1 MRKEDKTPYKLI
13 EEEASLYDDW
23 TEEDEEDMEDNEST
37 PITQE
42 QEDFAEEIT
51 AFLQS
56 LIDEEYIDTT
66 DLDED
71 FTSNNSLQAHFYK
84 HCLGENINRK
94 SSNQKIFYDFK
105 NQNDYSKY
113 EKNISNYLKNVGV
126 VKNIFVC
133 ESPFIIQDVN
143 NQFAKLFEG
152 NNYLIFGLLW
162 NFRNSNGPVQLC
174 LHAYSS
180 NVTTNYSG
188 GNTIDICVRNYSANT
203 ITLYAVDSSR
213 IKSKLANIIKKY
225 STHPVVI
232 SKDDKNCQ
240 VVYIEIIIN

>member
-1 MRKEDKTPYKLI
+1 M
-13 EEEASLYDDW
+13 
-23 TEEDEEDMEDNEST
+23 
-37 PITQE
+37 
-42 QEDFAEEIT
+42 
-51 AFLQS
+51 
-56 LIDEEYIDTT
+56 
-66 DLDED
+66 
-71 FTSNNSLQAHFYK
+71 
-84 HCLGENINRK
+84 
-94 SSNQKIFYDFK
+94 KILHL
-105 NQNDYSKY
+105 NDYSKY

-143 NQFAKLFEG
+143 NQFARLFEG

-162 NFRNSNGPVQLC
+162 NFRNSNGPVHLC

-188 GNTIDICVRNYSANT
+188 GNTIDICIRNYSANT
-203 ITLYAVDSSR
+203 ITLYAVDASR

-232 SKDDKNCQ
+232 SKDDKKLLDS
-240 VVYIEIIIN
+240 VYRNYNKLKEIIEEDKEGVYKILEASMKENY